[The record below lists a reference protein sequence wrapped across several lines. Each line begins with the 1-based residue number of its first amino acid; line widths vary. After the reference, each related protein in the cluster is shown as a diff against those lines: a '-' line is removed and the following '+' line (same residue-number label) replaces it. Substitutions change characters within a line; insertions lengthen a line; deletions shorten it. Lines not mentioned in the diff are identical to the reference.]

1 MNQNAGFAVV
11 NIQDVSLRAGLL
23 KRLITVLLFGMVFA
37 SRAFS
42 DATLH
47 IVITEGE
54 FADHLGIK
62 GKIARVV
69 PGKTMRIS
77 FQYSEYSRLHP
88 YLIADQFCG
97 NNRFMRW
104 GSAAH
109 PSLGDI
115 ELVCVRGKK
124 TPLPRN
130 LMAGS

>member
-1 MNQNAGFAVV
+1 M
-11 NIQDVSLRAGLL
+11 
-23 KRLITVLLFGMVFA
+23 ITVLLSGMVLA
-37 SRAFS
+37 GRAFS
-42 DATLH
+42 DAPLH
-47 IVITEGE
+47 IVIAEGE
-54 FADHLGIK
+54 FADHLGMK

-104 GSAAH
+104 GNAAH

-124 TPLPRN
+124 TPLPRS

>member
-1 MNQNAGFAVV
+1 MVQSAGFAVV
-11 NIQDVSLRAGLL
+11 TSQGISLRAGLL
-23 KRLITVLLFGMVFA
+23 KRLITVLLFGIVL
-37 SRAFS
+37 SDRAFANS
-42 DATLH
+42 TLH
-47 IVITEGE
+47 IVISEGE

-62 GKIARVV
+62 GRIARVV
-69 PGKTMRIS
+69 PGKAMRIS

-104 GSAAH
+104 GNAAH

-124 TPLPRN
+124 TPLLRN

>member
-1 MNQNAGFAVV
+1 MVQSVGFAV
-11 NIQDVSLRAGLL
+11 ITSQGVSLRAGLL
-23 KRLITVLLFGMVFA
+23 KRLVTVLLFGMVL
-37 SRAFS
+37 SGRAFS

-47 IVITEGE
+47 IVIAEGE
-54 FADHLGIK
+54 FADHLAIK

-97 NNRFMRW
+97 DNRFMRW
-104 GSAAH
+104 GNAAH

-124 TPLPRN
+124 TPLLRN

>member
-1 MNQNAGFAVV
+1 MVQSAGFAVL
-11 NIQDVSLRAGLL
+11 NTQGVSLWAGLL
-23 KRLITVLLFGMVFA
+23 KRLITSLLFGMVL
-37 SRAFS
+37 SESAFS
-42 DATLH
+42 DSALH
-47 IVITEGE
+47 IVIAEGE
-54 FADHLGIK
+54 FEDHLGIK

-97 NNRFMRW
+97 NNQFMRW
-104 GSAAH
+104 GNVAH

-124 TPLPRN
+124 TPLLRN

>member
-1 MNQNAGFAVV
+1 MVLS
-11 NIQDVSLRAGLL
+11 DRA
-23 KRLITVLLFGMVFA
+23 
-37 SRAFS
+37 SS
-42 DATLH
+42 DSTLH
-47 IVITEGE
+47 IVIAEGE

-69 PGKTMRIS
+69 AGKTMRIS

-88 YLIADQFCG
+88 FLIADQFCG

-104 GSAAH
+104 GNAAH

-115 ELVCVRGKK
+115 ELVCVCGKK
-124 TPLPRN
+124 TPLPSN

>member
-1 MNQNAGFAVV
+1 MVQSAGFAVV
-11 NIQDVSLRAGLL
+11 TTQGISLRASLL
-23 KRLITVLLFGMVFA
+23 KRLITVLLFGMVL
-37 SRAFS
+37 SDPAFS
-42 DATLH
+42 DSTLH
-47 IVITEGE
+47 IVIAEGE

-62 GKIARVV
+62 GKISRVV

-104 GSAAH
+104 GNAAH

-124 TPLPRN
+124 TQLPSD

>member
-1 MNQNAGFAVV
+1 VV
-11 NIQDVSLRAGLL
+11 QSAAFDVKITQGVSLRAALL
-23 KRLITVLLFGMVFA
+23 KRLITVLLFGMVLSDRA
-37 SRAFS
+37 SS
-42 DATLH
+42 DSTLH
-47 IVITEGE
+47 IVISEGE

-97 NNRFMRW
+97 DNRFMRW
-104 GSAAH
+104 GNAAH

-124 TPLPRN
+124 TRLLRN

>member
-1 MNQNAGFAVV
+1 VVQSAGFAVV
-11 NIQDVSLRAGLL
+11 NTQGVLLRAGLL
-23 KRLITVLLFGMVFA
+23 KRLITVLLFGMVLA
-37 SRAFS
+37 GRAFS

-104 GSAAH
+104 GNAAH